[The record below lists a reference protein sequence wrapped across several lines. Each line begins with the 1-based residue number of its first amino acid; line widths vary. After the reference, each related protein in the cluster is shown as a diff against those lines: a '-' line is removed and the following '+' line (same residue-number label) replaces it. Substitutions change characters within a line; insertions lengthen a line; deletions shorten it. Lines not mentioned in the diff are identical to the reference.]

1 MIYIV
6 NMTFVTETMKFH
18 VFALLYGGKN
28 GGKGGR
34 GGLILG

>member
-1 MIYIV
+1 MIYTV
-6 NMTFVTETMKFH
+6 NMTFVTETMEFH

-28 GGKGGR
+28 GRKGGG